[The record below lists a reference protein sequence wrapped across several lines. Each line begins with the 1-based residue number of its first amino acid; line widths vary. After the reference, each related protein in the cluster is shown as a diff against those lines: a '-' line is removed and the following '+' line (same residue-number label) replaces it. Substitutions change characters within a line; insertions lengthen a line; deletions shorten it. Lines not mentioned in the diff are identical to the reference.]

1 MDALFILKTWLK
13 YCLIMMEFFH
23 NPRCRKSRETL
34 QLLHSKGLQPE
45 IVEYLDQVPTPK
57 EIRNL
62 LGKLGLKAEDLVRK
76 NEALY
81 RSKFKDKD
89 YSEAEWVTILSDNP
103 RLIERPILV
112 KDNRAALG
120 RPPENV
126 LRIL

>member
-1 MDALFILKTWLK
+1 
-13 YCLIMMEFFH
+13 MEFFH